1 MADLDYDDDYGAP
14 LPPPRR
20 GRRWVNVAGAAT
32 SAALALGAVL
42 WGYKIAVRNVAG
54 VPVIRAIEG
63 PMRVAPE
70 NPGGEQAEHQGLSV
84 NDVAAVGVATPV
96 PDQIVLAPRPDT
108 LTEDDT
114 AGLAPEPPA
123 EMVAPPLP
131 EAPVQPLL
139 PEPGAEPAVVPLE
152 TAPLPDLPQPDAGL
166 ADPETALLPPEP
178 VPEPVAEPFVPPPVV
193 PGGLGRSLRPVPRPG
208 GLAVLPVAA
217 PEVALRRV
225 DPGALA
231 PGARLVQ
238 FGAFDSEAQA
248 LEYWDKLLGTFGELF
263 SGKGQVVQSAVAG
276 GRTFYRLRA
285 EGFADEADARR
296 FCAAVTAVGP
306 ECIPVVHR

>member
-1 MADLDYDDDYGAP
+1 MAELDYDEYDGGP
-14 LPPPRR
+14 LPPPHR
-20 GRRWVNVAGAAT
+20 GRRWMNVAGAAT
-32 SAALALGAVL
+32 SAALALGAVV

-54 VPVIRAIEG
+54 VPVIRAMEG

-96 PDQIVLAPRPDT
+96 PDQIVLAPRPDA
-108 LTEDDT
+108 LTEEDT

-123 EMVAPPLP
+123 EMAPPP
-131 EAPVQPLL
+131 PDAPVQPLL
-139 PEPGAEPAVVPLE
+139 PEAGAEPAVVPLGP
-152 TAPLPDLPQPDAGL
+152 TALPDLPQPDAGL
-166 ADPETALLPPEP
+166 ENPETALLPPEP
-178 VPEPVAEPFVPPPVV
+178 LPEPAPEAFVPPPVV
-193 PGGLGRSLRPVPRPG
+193 PGGIGKSLRPVPRPG
-208 GLAVLPVAA
+208 GLAVVPVTAA
-217 PEVALRRV
+217 PAMPLRRV
-225 DPGALA
+225 DPGSLA
-231 PGARLVQ
+231 PGVRLVQ

-285 EGFADEADARR
+285 EGFTDEADARR